1 MRCRGRDESA
11 SSLRHV
17 NPKSMMNS
25 KHSSSRSRSSLR
37 ALWEL
42 DTLAYFGRCLWVG
55 PTMAIRR
62 LQPRFT
68 GERGQVVPCEHG
80 RRLEPLRGRLFASVT
95 LGPIDSRYSETFAA
109 LFSTRS
115 PTVPLVKRN
124 HSLPARFYVESFCL
138 VSNPDNM
145 CKINSGDF
153 ILSFLDKNRI

>member
-1 MRCRGRDESA
+1 
-11 SSLRHV
+11 
-17 NPKSMMNS
+17 MNS
-25 KHSSSRSRSSLR
+25 KHSSSRSRSSLCAR

-42 DTLAYFGRCLWVG
+42 DTLAYFGRYLWVG

-68 GERGQVVPCEHG
+68 GERGQVVPREHG

-145 CKINSGDF
+145 CKINSGEF
-153 ILSFLDKNRI
+153 LFFLSWIRIEFNV